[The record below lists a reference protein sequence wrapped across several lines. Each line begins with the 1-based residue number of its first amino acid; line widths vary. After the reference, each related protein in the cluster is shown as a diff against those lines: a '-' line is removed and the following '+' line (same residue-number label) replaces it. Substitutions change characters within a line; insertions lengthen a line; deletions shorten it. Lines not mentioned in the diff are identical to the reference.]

1 MEWIYPGITLLSL
14 IVAVLAATNKL
25 VWAKE
30 YRDAKD
36 ETIKAKEAQI
46 ELLKNE
52 IQNLREFTSSKVRES
67 FIGMKQQLEE
77 YIEKL
82 QQDLEKKNEDIVN
95 LQKSG
100 EDRAAEVQR
109 LTEER
114 TVLSNTIEKLESVVD
129 DQFIGDLIR
138 RSFFGYDVSLKGD
151 LASVRAFVEKANQLG
166 ESKGGSLI
174 RAKDHEVVQLS
185 YANSVSADALEGL
198 ANELGLQ
205 LIEIKKSRGFTF

>member
-1 MEWIYPGITLLSL
+1 MEWMYAVITLLSL

-82 QQDLEKKNEDIVN
+82 QQDLEKKKEDIVN

-100 EDRAAEVQR
+100 EDRVAEVQR

-114 TVLSNTIEKLESVVD
+114 SVLSNTLKSWRALSMM
-129 DQFIGDLIR
+129 
-138 RSFFGYDVSLKGD
+138 SSL
-151 LASVRAFVEKANQLG
+151 A
-166 ESKGGSLI
+166 
-174 RAKDHEVVQLS
+174 
-185 YANSVSADALEGL
+185 
-198 ANELGLQ
+198 
-205 LIEIKKSRGFTF
+205 T